1 MFVDRVDRLKKIEG
15 RRTVA
20 EVMGILPI
28 SKASR
33 EEFERIF
40 DHQRPKLCKWLSRKY
55 PQVDAEDV
63 IQETFVTSWENRA
76 EFQGRSGFSTW
87 IFAIAEYKA
96 LAAQRRQTRF
106 LSIEYDKMTIADSS
120 SREGITSDAKLEL
133 QFALNYLEEAEQRL
147 LTQYFQDG
155 LTLHEIAQTD
165 NVNLNTVKYRFYK
178 ALRTLKGVLK
188 EAGNK

>member
-40 DHQRPKLCKWLSRKY
+40 DHQRPKLCRWLSRKY
-55 PQVDAEDV
+55 PQLDAEDV

-96 LAAQRRQTRF
+96 MTAQRRQKRF
-106 LSIEYDKMTIADSS
+106 HTIEYETLPISDSS
-120 SREGITSDAKLEL
+120 SSEEITSDTKLEL
-133 QFALNYLEEAEQRL
+133 QFALNYLEESEQRL
-147 LTQYFQDG
+147 LTQYFQYG
-155 LTLHEIAQTD
+155 LTLHEIAEAD
-165 NVNLNTVKYRFYK
+165 KLNLSTVKYRFYK
-178 ALRTLKGVLK
+178 ALRTLKGVMT
-188 EAGNK
+188 EDGNK